1 MNSAQENQTL
11 TPEQQLMTVVQ
22 HARDLVEKGQNHM
35 ASACTMVKPSQGL
48 EIDCHSLWSPLVWAS
63 LAAEGIT
70 TLQLIGLEQ
79 CEQCP
84 KPCSKGDIEHL
95 ENDFQSLSQAM
106 PNQLRIEKLSEKTQE
121 SSEAESEEKK
131 TSAQEEPARR
141 AFFRNVIPSLAKH
154 ATDTLQQGITGQGS
168 GVQQQVDADKRVLP
182 VENKLF
188 LHALEKLQIN
198 HTPVPC
204 MESIPLGNIQ
214 AEQTCTACGDCVNI
228 CPSHALSLRSFGRNQ
243 ILEFQANACTACEQC
258 LSACPEQAIQAL
270 PSISLPALLLDKPR
284 PLVMVYANKD

>member
-1 MNSAQENQTL
+1 MNQAQEKPSLTL
-11 TPEQQLMTVVQ
+11 EQQLIAIVQ
-22 HARDLVEKGQNHM
+22 YARNLVAKGQSHM
-35 ASACTMVKPSQGL
+35 VCTCTMVKPSHGL
-48 EIDCHSLWSPLVWAS
+48 EIDCHSLWSPLIWAS

-84 KPCSKGDIEHL
+84 KPCSKDDIEHL
-95 ENDFQSLSQAM
+95 ENDFQTLSQAM

-121 SSEAESEEKK
+121 SPEAESEEKK

-154 ATDTLQQGITGQGS
+154 ATETLHESMASQGTS
-168 GVQQQVDADKRVLP
+168 VQQQIDADKRMLP

-204 MESIPLGNIQ
+204 MDSMPIGSIQ
-214 AEQTCTACGDCVNI
+214 AGQTCTACGDCVNI

-258 LSACPEQAIQAL
+258 LSTCAEQAIQAL
-270 PSISLPALLLDKPR
+270 PSISLPALRLDKPR
-284 PLVMVYANKD
+284 PLVIVYANKN

>member
-1 MNSAQENQTL
+1 MPTS
-11 TPEQQLMTVVQ
+11 EQQLIAIVQ
-22 HARDLVEKGQNHM
+22 HARDLAAKGQ
-35 ASACTMVKPSQGL
+35 SRMVCSCAVVQSSHGL
-48 EIDCHSLWSPLVWAS
+48 SIDCHSLWSPMIWAS

-84 KPCSKGDIEHL
+84 KPCSKDDIEHL

-121 SSEAESEEKK
+121 SPEAENEEKK

-154 ATDTLQQGITGQGS
+154 ATETLHESMASQGTSVHQQI
-168 GVQQQVDADKRVLP
+168 DADKRLLP
-182 VENKLF
+182 IENKLF

-204 MESIPLGNIQ
+204 MDSMPIGSIQ

-228 CPSHALSLRSFGRNQ
+228 CPSHALSLRNFGRNQ
-243 ILEFQANACTACEQC
+243 ILEFQANACIACEKC
-258 LSACPEQAIQAL
+258 LDTCLEGAIQML